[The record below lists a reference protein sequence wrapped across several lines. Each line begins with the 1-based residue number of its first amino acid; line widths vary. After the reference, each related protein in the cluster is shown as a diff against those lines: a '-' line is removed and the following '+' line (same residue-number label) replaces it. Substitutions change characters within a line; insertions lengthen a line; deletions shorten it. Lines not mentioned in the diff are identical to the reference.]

1 MLVIVVAVIK
11 IFLMNFVN
19 FLMRVE
25 DEVVVVVEV
34 A

>member
-19 FLMRVE
+19 FLMHVE